1 MMTGKLFFIA
11 GICGILFLSGF
22 LTGCRT
28 VPPEEVEVTEARSV
42 ALVRDS
48 VWALLARGEGERA
61 MPYFLGE
68 VDVND
73 RDGLGRTPL
82 HLAAENRDPVL
93 ASFFIS
99 LGAIPDALDNNNM
112 TPLGI
117 SAARLDPPT
126 ARVIAAAGANIHHP
140 MMDENSS
147 PATIAVEAGHEAFLA
162 ALLTSETLVSAD
174 ASGRTILH
182 IATEA
187 GNARAVDIILNAGGT
202 VASRDWQGRTAL
214 DIAFARH
221 DSRNHAEIAERL
233 ILAGAVSNN
242 PLHAHF
248 APAARTANYN
258 IRSADG
264 MVPLHYIA
272 RMGYIGYLSF
282 ALERNANVNMQNAS
296 GSTPLHEAARSGN
309 VPVMETLLN
318 HGAEINTQDASGNSV
333 LHIAFPPEAH
343 LAALNLLLAR
353 GANPNLRDDHGA
365 SPLHVAVTLNRPEN
379 VIAALLSAGTDVSIR
394 DVEGKTAL
402 YLAVENH
409 RVDLIPLLLSYGSDI
424 FAADN
429 NGITPF
435 KRALQENDS
444 LVLAMIDPETVVQ
457 RDSAGNSMLH
467 ITIRAGGN
475 VSVLTTVLEYSS
487 STLINARNYAG
498 DTSLT
503 IAVRQNQRAGGEL
516 LLSRGADIFAV
527 NADGESPLSLSF
539 PPRGRDASELRR
551 WMLTPQTL
559 SSRDGLG
566 NTPLHYVAGWRL
578 DQWIPLLVEMG
589 AATEASNA
597 TGETP
602 LFTAVRHDS
611 PSTIRV
617 LVDNGSTLAARDT
630 LGNSALHAAVRW
642 HALRGAETLIDLGLN
657 IDSHALNGKTP
668 LHDSIRLG
676 MPEVQTLLLRR
687 GADIEVR
694 DGEGNTPFMEAIF
707 AGNAEIARTLLDM
720 GANPNTRNFRG
731 DTPLHISVAMERT
744 DLTLLLLG
752 QGVSIH
758 ARNSLVR
765 TPFQNALAISPA
777 LTRMLLTRDRLH
789 STDDDGSSPL
799 HVAIHERVSTD
810 TIRGIMEMGVRLSP
824 VDAEGR
830 TPVRLAVEMNQLET
844 ARLLAN
850 SGADVFIAARDGRN
864 AAEVALTS
872 GENAVRALFSGGAIS
887 ARDISG
893 NTILH
898 FAARDGDTA
907 IISQLLSLGAAAQIR
922 NIAAESPAD
931 IALRWNNHAAA
942 ALLVN

>member
-1 MMTGKLFFIA
+1 MMTRKIFCAA
-11 GICGILFLSGF
+11 GICGILLISGF
-22 LTGCRT
+22 LAGCRSA
-28 VPPEEVEVTEARSV
+28 PRAEEAT
-42 ALVRDS
+42 D
-48 VWALLARGEGERA
+48 VWALLARGERERA

-73 RDGLGRTPL
+73 RDELGRTPL
-82 HLAAENRDPVL
+82 HLAAELRDPFL

-99 LGAIPDALDNNNM
+99 LGANPNALDGNGI

-117 SAARLDPPT
+117 SAEMLDAPT
-126 ARVIAAAGANIHHP
+126 ARVIAAAGSDIHRP
-140 MMDENSS
+140 IWDEYTT
-147 PATIAVEAGHEAFLA
+147 PASIAVEPGHGAFLA
-162 ALLTSETLVSAD
+162 ALLTDESMASVD

-182 IATEA
+182 LASEA
-187 GNARAVDIILNAGGT
+187 GNARAADAILNAGGAPAAT
-202 VASRDWQGRTAL
+202 DRQGRNAL
-214 DIAFARH
+214 DITLARH
-221 DSRNHAEIAERL
+221 DSRNHAEFAERL
-233 ILAGAVSNN
+233 ILAGAVSDN

-248 APAARTANYN
+248 APAARTSNYN
-258 IRSADG
+258 IRSSDG

-272 RMGYIGYLSF
+272 RRGYVGYLAF
-282 ALERNANVNMQNAS
+282 VLERNANVNIQNAS

-309 VPVMETLLN
+309 LRVMETLLN
-318 HGAEINTQDASGNSV
+318 HGAEVNAQDASGNSA
-333 LHIAFPPEAH
+333 LHIAFPPETH
-343 LAALNLLLAR
+343 LAALNFLLSR

-365 SPLHVAVTLNRPEN
+365 SPLHVAVTLGRPRA
-379 VIAALLSAGTDVSIR
+379 VVAALLAAGADVSIR
-394 DVEGKTAL
+394 DVEGKSAL

-409 RVDLIPLLLSYGSDI
+409 RLDLIPMLLAHGSDI

-435 KRALQENDS
+435 QRALQENNS
-444 LVLAMIDPETVVQ
+444 LVFAMINRETVLQ

-467 ITIRAGGN
+467 ITVWAGGN
-475 VSVLTTVLEYSS
+475 TEVLIAVLDYSS
-487 STLINARNYAG
+487 SVLVNARNYAG

-503 IAVRQNQRAGGEL
+503 IAARKNRQEAGEL
-516 LLSRGADIFAV
+516 LLNRGGDIFAV
-527 NADGESPLSLSF
+527 NAEGESPLSLAF
-539 PPRGRDASELRR
+539 PPPGRNPAELRR

-559 SSRDGLG
+559 ASRDGLG
-566 NTPLHYVAGWRL
+566 NTPLHYAAAWRL
-578 DQWIPLLVEMG
+578 DPWIALLVEMG
-589 AATEASNA
+589 ANTEAANA

-617 LVDNGSTLAARDT
+617 LVHNGASLPARDS

-642 HALRGAETLIDLGLN
+642 HALGGAETLINLGLN

-676 MPEVQTLLLRR
+676 MPDAQMLLLRR

-694 DGEGNTPFMEAIF
+694 DADGNTPFMEAAF
-707 AGNAEIARTLLDM
+707 AGNAEIMQRLLER

-731 DTPLHISVAMERT
+731 DTPLHIAVAMERS
-744 DLTLLLLG
+744 DMISMLLG
-752 QGVSIH
+752 RGVSIH

-777 LTRMLLTRDRLH
+777 LARTLLTRDRLH

-799 HVAIHERVSTD
+799 HVAIHERVPADAVRS
-810 TIRGIMEMGVRLSP
+810 IMEMGVSLSL

-830 TPVRLAVEMNQLET
+830 TPIRLAIDMNQLET
-844 ARLLAN
+844 ARLLAD
-850 SGADVFIAARDGRN
+850 SGADVFAAARDGRN
-864 AAEVALTS
+864 AAEVALAH
-872 GENAVRALFSGGAIS
+872 GEHAVRALFSGRAINS
-887 ARDISG
+887 RDISG

-898 FAARDGDTA
+898 FAAQRGDAA
-907 IISQLLSLGAAAQIR
+907 IISQLLALGAFAQSR

-931 IALRWNNHAAA
+931 IARRWNHHAAA
-942 ALLVN
+942 ALLIN